1 MKEFMNSDDKVVVIG
16 GGAAGM
22 IAAWR
27 SAALGAPTILLEK
40 NNKLGIK
47 ILISGGG
54 KCNLTHA
61 GSITD
66 LFQGFRKNEAN
77 FLKPSFYKFSNND
90 IIGLLET
97 YGVKTFTREDGKV
110 FPTSNSAKD
119 VVEAL
124 KSNLI
129 DAGVDIRFNSEVQ
142 DILIDNGK
150 TIGVQVRGKTIHS
163 SSIIL
168 ATGGLS
174 YPKTGTTGDGYKW
187 AKKLGHTIIPLT
199 PALAPMKIEPKP
211 PTNWSGVA
219 FRDCILSC
227 FAVGKKKGEW
237 RGDFLFTHE
246 GISGPTVLELSRD
259 VTEFFPNSE
268 VTLVLDVLPD
278 QKIEKLDDVVRQIVL
293 SNPNREIKT
302 ILKNFLPNRIID
314 FLLEQNDIVPEL
326 RCSSLNRLN
335 RTKLVKILKEWK
347 LGKVTEVDIEKG
359 EVTAGGI
366 PLKEVNPKT
375 MRSRIVNGLFLCGEV
390 LDIAGRVGG
399 YNLQAAYSTGY
410 VAGESAALENKKSRP
425 E

>member
-1 MKEFMNSDDKVVVIG
+1 MNSDDKVVIIG

-27 SAALGAPTILLEK
+27 SATLGAPTILLEK

-54 KCNLTHA
+54 KCNITHA
-61 GSITD
+61 GSIAD

-77 FLKPSFYKFSNND
+77 FLKPSFYKFSNNE

-97 YGVKTFTREDGKV
+97 HGVKTFTREDGKV
-110 FPTSNSAKD
+110 FPVSNSARD
-119 VVEAL
+119 VVEAI

-129 DAGVDIRFNSEVQ
+129 DAGVDIQFNSEVQ
-142 DILIDNGK
+142 DILIDDGK
-150 TIGVQVRGKTIHS
+150 TTGVQVHGKPIHS

-174 YPKTGTTGDGYKW
+174 YPKTGTTGDGYRW
-187 AKKLGHTIIPLT
+187 AKKLGHTIVPLT
-199 PALAPMKIEPKP
+199 PALAPMIIEPKP

-227 FAVGKKKGEW
+227 FAGGKKKGEW
-237 RGDFLFTHE
+237 RSDFLFTHE

-259 VTEFFPNSE
+259 VTEFFPNNE
-268 VTLVLDVLPD
+268 VMLVLDMLPD
-278 QKIEKLDDVVRQIVL
+278 QNMEQLDKVIREMV
-293 SNPNREIKT
+293 SANPNREIKT

-314 FLLEQNDIVPEL
+314 FLLVQNGIVPES
-326 RCSSLNRLN
+326 RCSSLSRVN
-335 RTKLVKILKEWK
+335 RTRLVKILKEWK

-359 EVTAGGI
+359 EVTAGGVS
-366 PLKEVNPKT
+366 LKEVDPKT

-410 VAGESAALENKKSRP
+410 VAGDSAALENKKSRP